1 MHRLQFLPRWLLLL
15 QVKQHNLDHYL
26 EATGFDPDSD
36 ILSVAA
42 LVLGLQR
49 ERALIVI
56 LPIRI
61 FFCIWEKE
69 ENTDLAT
76 KNWQDHSHNT
86 QYVRV
91 IQSVTST

>member
-1 MHRLQFLPRWLLLL
+1 MHRLQFLLRWFLLL
-15 QVKQHNLDHYL
+15 QVKQQNLDHYL

-36 ILSVAA
+36 ILSIAA

-61 FFCIWEKE
+61 FFCIWEKK

-76 KNWQDHSHNT
+76 KNW
-86 QYVRV
+86 
-91 IQSVTST
+91 

>member
-1 MHRLQFLPRWLLLL
+1 MHRLQFLLRWFLLL
-15 QVKQHNLDHYL
+15 QVKQQNLDHYL

-61 FFCIWEKE
+61 FFCIWEKK

-76 KNWQDHSHNT
+76 KNW
-86 QYVRV
+86 
-91 IQSVTST
+91 

>member
-1 MHRLQFLPRWLLLL
+1 MHRLQFLLRWLLLL

-26 EATGFDPDSD
+26 KATGFDPDSD
-36 ILSVAA
+36 ILSIAA

-61 FFCIWEKE
+61 FFCIWQKKR
-69 ENTDLAT
+69 NYRLS
-76 KNWQDHSHNT
+76 N
-86 QYVRV
+86 
-91 IQSVTST
+91 

>member
-1 MHRLQFLPRWLLLL
+1 MHRLQFLLRWLLLL
-15 QVKQHNLDHYL
+15 QVKQHNLAHYL

-56 LPIRI
+56 LSIRI
-61 FFCIWEKE
+61 FFCIWEK
-69 ENTDLAT
+69 
-76 KNWQDHSHNT
+76 K
-86 QYVRV
+86 
-91 IQSVTST
+91 